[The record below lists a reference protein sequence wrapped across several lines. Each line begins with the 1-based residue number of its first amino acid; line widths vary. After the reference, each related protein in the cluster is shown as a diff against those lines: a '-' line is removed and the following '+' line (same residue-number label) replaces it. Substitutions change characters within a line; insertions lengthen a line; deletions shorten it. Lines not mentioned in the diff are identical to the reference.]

1 MQDEAFKLAEDPHGC
16 WDSCSKPG
24 SNCLACTNENYFTC
38 KQSGVCIHEDLRC
51 DGHPQCKHGEDED
64 VETCFESWVR
74 RKIVSPAASLRCSS
88 KRYPGNLTVSVAC
101 DGVVECSDGAD
112 ETSCT
117 KPANSIYLLL
127 LLLSILFIYL
137 GLKLFRKYKHKKNS
151 YIIKRNRF
159 FLMAVITKTWEKILE
174 EFESNRCKP
183 EVVAEVN
190 TYLFHIIYSRKT
202 EESKRI
208 LKKLFELEAKIQ
220 GNDESKIYH
229 SLHQYI
235 DPALVVPIVES
246 KIPGFTDKI
255 ISCFET
261 LFCSKWITWMQDR
274 IIATE
279 WMSEL
284 ISTLFTMA
292 KIFASFVDLF
302 KDTFLAI
309 TLITILGGPL
319 EVFTYP
325 TQFTSVVVMV
335 QMASIIL
342 PLIASSLHLA
352 INNPN
357 LILDLRGVRRSVVFV
372 IHLGCSFL
380 IPVLLIHRYEASKEK
395 IRKLAKRNGRDI
407 RVPVW
412 VQKCRIIKSQ
422 IVEFFKIELGRWLM
436 GV

>member
-1 MQDEAFKLAEDPHGC
+1 M
-16 WDSCSKPG
+16 
-24 SNCLACTNENYFTC
+24 
-38 KQSGVCIHEDLRC
+38 
-51 DGHPQCKHGEDED
+51 
-64 VETCFESWVR
+64 
-74 RKIVSPAASLRCSS
+74 
-88 KRYPGNLTVSVAC
+88 
-101 DGVVECSDGAD
+101 
-112 ETSCT
+112 
-117 KPANSIYLLL
+117 
-127 LLLSILFIYL
+127 
-137 GLKLFRKYKHKKNS
+137 
-151 YIIKRNRF
+151 
-159 FLMAVITKTWEKILE
+159 
-174 EFESNRCKP
+174 
-183 EVVAEVN
+183 
-190 TYLFHIIYSRKT
+190 
-202 EESKRI
+202 I
-208 LKKLFELEAKIQ
+208 LKKLFELEARIQ